1 MKIASLLLLCLTLHL
16 SSCGS
21 GDFVKLNDRF
31 ALWATD
37 DRADMSLCFLEFG
50 QYWVGV
56 VGPCIFAAGVDD
68 NFIILKEHPATLDGI
83 NRKVTLYYILP
94 LKDSIDSV
102 KDAREKVIGPLTE
115 KEFGMSRRQYRVA
128 KSLEFKVVFSD
139 LK

>member
-1 MKIASLLLLCLTLHL
+1 MKIVKLLLLFLALFL

-94 LKDSIDSV
+94 LKNSINSV
-102 KDAREKVIGPLTE
+102 EEAREKVIGPLTK
-115 KEFGMSRRQYRVA
+115 KEFGIERRQHR
-128 KSLEFKVVFSD
+128 LPN
-139 LK
+139 

>member
-1 MKIASLLLLCLTLHL
+1 MKIARLLLLFLAVFL
-16 SSCGS
+16 SSCGE
-21 GDFVKLNDRF
+21 DDPVKLNDRF

-50 QYWVGV
+50 QYWLGV

-83 NRKVTLYYILP
+83 NRNVTLYYILP

-102 KDAREKVIGPLTE
+102 EDAREKVIGPLTE
-115 KEFGMSRRQYRVA
+115 KEFGMARRQHRVA
-128 KSLEFKVVFSD
+128 QSLNFTVVISD
-139 LK
+139 LE

>member
-1 MKIASLLLLCLTLHL
+1 MKIVKLLLLFLALFL

-37 DRADMSLCFLEFG
+37 DRADVSLCFLEFG
-50 QYWVGV
+50 HYWVGI

-94 LKDSIDSV
+94 LKNSINSV
-102 KDAREKVIGPLTE
+102 EEAREKVIGPLTE
-115 KEFGMSRRQYRVA
+115 KEFGIARRQHRVER
-128 KSLEFKVVFSD
+128 SLDFKVVLSD
-139 LK
+139 LE

>member
-1 MKIASLLLLCLTLHL
+1 MKIAKLLLLFLALFL

-68 NFIILKEHPATLDGI
+68 NFIILKEHPTTLNRI
-83 NRKVTLYYILP
+83 NRKITLYYILP

-102 KDAREKVIGPLTE
+102 EEAREKIIGPLTE
-115 KEFGMSRRQYRVA
+115 RGFGIARRQHRVDR
-128 KSLEFKVVFSD
+128 SLDFTVVFSD
-139 LK
+139 LE